1 MTITELSI
9 RRPALI
15 TMIFVALGVLG
26 IFGYSKLGVD
36 LLPKMDFPF
45 VTVLTVY
52 PGAGPEEIEQLISKP
67 VEEGVAATSQLDN
80 VRSISAEGYSMVL
93 AQYQLTQTADKAA
106 SEVDRQIQNIRGK
119 LPKDARQPVIIKNDI
134 NAKPIIRVTM
144 TSPEMTSTEA
154 YQFAKDK
161 IKSRLESI
169 DGVAQIEITG
179 GRERE
184 IRVSVDREKLKAYN
198 LSILQVAGKLQ
209 AENLDFPTGKVTE
222 TQNQYNVRVP
232 GKFTSL
238 DEIKALPLM
247 TTPTGSTVYVG
258 DVATIE
264 DTYKEDAKP
273 TRLSGKDGIGLL
285 IIKQSDANSTQ
296 TADRLY
302 KAFETLKKE
311 YAADKIDF
319 AIAQDV
325 TTFTRAS
332 LSQVG
337 YDLLIAIV
345 MVSII
350 LFLFLRSGRNALIV
364 MLAIPTSLI
373 TTFLFMWLFGFTLN
387 LMSLM
392 AIALVI
398 GILVDDSIVVLENI
412 HKKMEEGMGP
422 VQAAIAGRNEIGFA
436 ALAITLVD
444 VVVFLPIS
452 LVEGLA
458 GKIFREF
465 GLTVVVSTL
474 LSLLVSFTLTPLL
487 SAKFGKAHEEIKF
500 PPFKWITDKFEQF
513 QVWLENSYRR
523 KLDWA
528 LNHRKTIV
536 VTSFVMVLG
545 SCMVVGSG
553 KIPGEFIT
561 APKRNDFQ
569 ANFEFPAG
577 TTLETADKMIQQ
589 FETKLKAEK
598 NVESYLTILGLQ
610 ETAWGRAER
619 SNLGQIQV
627 NLVPAEMRKETT
639 NDMMNRV
646 NELGQSVPGLIVR
659 TSPVGI
665 FGTANESPIML
676 EIRGDNMADILAYS
690 DKVKSAMHTVE
701 GLKDIKSSYEEG
713 LPEVKVNFDR
723 DRLSAYGLTIAEAA
737 AGMRTALSGNQDTKY
752 KEGDTEYD
760 INVVLAKL
768 DRSNA
773 ADVAEITLINRMG
786 QQVKLSDVASIIY
799 GKGPTQVNRKNKL
812 RVVTLTAGLDGV
824 ALGTAV
830 EAIEKAMKPIA
841 RPNTV
846 TEPYF
851 AGEVENQRKSGGDM
865 GIAFM
870 LAILFVYMIMVA
882 LFESYAHPFT
892 IMFSLPVAM
901 IGAVGGLWM
910 AGLTLSLFTMVGI
923 IMLMG
928 LVTKNAILIVD
939 RANAKLAEGETIREA
954 IMEAGPSRIRPI
966 VMTTVTM
973 ILGMLPMAIG
983 HGLGAE
989 MRQGMAVA
997 IVGGLIS
1004 SMIFTV
1010 FLVPVMFTYIES
1022 ARHKMPRLF
1031 KRINVFSKMRK
1042 PRPTYVEDFQPA
1054 LADGVLS
1061 RNVSTNSKARVEA

>member
-9 RRPALI
+9 KRPALI
-15 TMIFVALGVLG
+15 TMLFVALGVMG

-36 LLPKMDFPF
+36 LLPKMDWPF

-67 VEEGVAATSQLDN
+67 IEEGIAATSQLDN

-93 AQYQLTQTADKAA
+93 AQYELTQTADKAA
-106 SEVDRQIQNIRGK
+106 ADVDRQMANIRGK
-119 LPKDARQPVIIKNDI
+119 LPKDARTPIIVKNDI
-134 NAKPIIRVTM
+134 NSKPIIRVTM
-144 TSPEMTSTEA
+144 TSPTLTSTEA

-169 DGVAQIEITG
+169 AGVAQIEITG
-179 GRERE
+179 GKERE
-184 IRVSVDREKLKAYN
+184 IRVAIDREKLSAYN

-209 AENLDFPTGKVTE
+209 AENLDFPTGKITE
-222 TQNQYNVRVP
+222 SQNQYNVRVP
-232 GKFTSL
+232 GKFSSL
-238 DEIKALPLM
+238 DEIASLPLLM
-247 TTPTGSTVYVG
+247 TPTGSTVYVR

-264 DTYKEDAKP
+264 DTFKEDSKP

-285 IIKQSDANSTQ
+285 IIKQSDANATQ

-302 KAFETLKKE
+302 AAFETLKKE
-311 YAADKIDF
+311 YAAEQVEF
-319 AIAQDV
+319 TIAQDV
-325 TTFTRAS
+325 TTFTRHS
-332 LSQVG
+332 LAEVG
-337 YDLLIAIV
+337 RDLLFAII
-345 MVSII
+345 MVSAI

-364 MLAIPTSLI
+364 MLSIPTSLI
-373 TTFLFMWLFGFTLN
+373 TTFLFMWIFDFTLN
-387 LMSLM
+387 LMSTM
-392 AIALVI
+392 ALALVI
-398 GILVDDSIVVLENI
+398 GVLVDDSIVVLENI
-412 HKKMEEGMGP
+412 HKKMQDGMSP

-452 LVEGLA
+452 LVEGMA

-465 GLTVVVSTL
+465 GLTVVVATL

-487 SAKFGKAHEEIKF
+487 AAKFGKAHSEIKF
-500 PPFKWITDKFEQF
+500 RPLRWLTDKFEGF
-513 QVWLENSYRR
+513 QVWLETSYTNI
-523 KLDWA
+523 LNWA

-536 VTSFVMVLG
+536 LTSFTLVLG
-545 SCMVVGSG
+545 SCFVVGAG

-561 APKRNDFQ
+561 TPERSDFQ

-577 TTLETADKMIQQ
+577 TNLETADKAIQE
-589 FETKLKAEK
+589 FEAKLESEP
-598 NVESYLTILGLQ
+598 NVESYLTIIGLQ
-610 ETAWGRAER
+610 ESAWGKAER

-627 NLVPAEMRKETT
+627 NLVPKDKRQEST

-646 NELGQSVPGLIVR
+646 NELAKGVPGLIVR

-665 FGTANESPIML
+665 FGTANEAPIMM
-676 EIRGDNMADILAYS
+676 EIRGDNMPDIVKYADT
-690 DKVKSAMHTVE
+690 AMKAMAGIE
-701 GLKDIKSSYEEG
+701 GLKDLKSSYEEG
-713 LPEVKVNFDR
+713 LPEVKVVFDR
-723 DRLSAYGLTIAEAA
+723 ERLSAYGLTIAEAA
-737 AGMRTALSGNQDTKY
+737 AGMRTALAGNQDSKY

-760 INVVLAKL
+760 INVLLAKL

-773 ADVAEITLINRMG
+773 SDVAQITLVNRLG
-786 QQVKLSDVASIIY
+786 QMVKLSDVASIIY
-799 GKGPTQVNRKNKL
+799 GKGPTLVTRKNKM
-812 RVVTLTAGLDGV
+812 RVVTVTAGLDGL

-830 EAIEKAMKPIA
+830 EAIEAKIKDIP
-841 RPNTV
+841 RPTSV

-851 AGEVENQRKSGGDM
+851 AGEAENQRRSGGDM

-901 IGAVGGLWM
+901 IGAIGFLW
-910 AGLTLSLFTMVGI
+910 AGGLTLSLFTMVGM

-939 RANAKLAEGETIREA
+939 RANARLAMGETVRDA
-954 IMEAGPSRIRPI
+954 IMEAGPARIRPI
-966 VMTTVTM
+966 VMTTTTM
-973 ILGMLPMAIG
+973 ILGMLPMALG
-983 HGLGAE
+983 VGEGAE
-989 MRQGMAVA
+989 MRQGMATA

-1004 SMIFTV
+1004 SMVFTV

-1022 ARHKMPRLF
+1022 ARHKLPRFF
-1031 KRINVFSKMRK
+1031 KRINVFSKLRK
-1042 PRPTYVEDFQPA
+1042 PRPQYVEFQPA
-1054 LADGVLS
+1054 MADVSIVTKKSNIGV
-1061 RNVSTNSKARVEA
+1061 

>member
-1 MTITELSI
+1 MTITEISI

-67 VEEGVAATSQLDN
+67 VEEGIAATSQLDN

-106 SEVDRQIQNIRGK
+106 ADADRQMANIRGK
-119 LPKDARQPVIIKNDI
+119 LPKDARTPIIVKNDI
-134 NAKPIIRVTM
+134 NSKPIIRVTM
-144 TSPEMTSTEA
+144 TSPNLTSTEA

-184 IRVSVDREKLKAYN
+184 IQVSVDREKLKAYN

-209 AENLDFPTGKVTE
+209 AENLDFPTGKVSE
-222 TQNQYNVRVP
+222 TQNQYTVRVP

-238 DEIKALPLM
+238 EEIKNLPLM

-264 DTYKEDAKP
+264 DTYKEDHKP

-285 IIKQSDANSTQ
+285 IIKQSDANATQ

-302 KAFETLKKE
+302 AAFDKLKKE
-311 YAADKIDF
+311 YASENLEF
-319 AIAQDV
+319 TIAQDV
-325 TTFTRAS
+325 TQFTRHS
-332 LSQVG
+332 LAQVG
-337 YDLLIAIV
+337 WDLLFAII
-345 MVSII
+345 MVSAI

-364 MLAIPTSLI
+364 MLSIPTSLI
-373 TTFLFMWLFGFTLN
+373 TTFLFMWIFGFTLN
-387 LMSLM
+387 LMSTM
-392 AIALVI
+392 ALALVI

-412 HKKMEEGMGP
+412 HNKMKQGLSP

-465 GLTVVVSTL
+465 GLTVVVATL
-474 LSLLVSFTLTPLL
+474 LSLFVSFTLTPLL
-487 SAKFGKAHEEIKF
+487 SAKFGKAHTEIKF
-500 PPFKWITDKFEQF
+500 FPLRWLTDKFEAF
-513 QVWLENSYRR
+513 QVWLENTYRGF
-523 KLDWA
+523 LDWA
-528 LNHRKTIV
+528 LNHRKTIL
-536 VTSFVMVLG
+536 VTSFIAVAA
-545 SCMVVGSG
+545 SCGVVGSG

-561 APKRNDFQ
+561 TPQRNDFQ

-577 TTLETADKMIQQ
+577 TTLETADEAIKK
-589 FETKLKAEK
+589 FEEKLDKDP
-598 NVESYLTILGLQ
+598 NVESHLTIVGLQ
-610 ETAWGRAER
+610 ESAWGKAER
-619 SNLGQIQV
+619 GNIGQIQV
-627 NLVPAEMRKETT
+627 NLIPKEKRKEST
-639 NDMMNRV
+639 NDMMNKV
-646 NELGQSVPGLIVR
+646 QQMSESIPGLIVR
-659 TSPVGI
+659 TAPVGI
-665 FGTANESPIML
+665 FGTANESPVMM
-676 EIRGDNMADILAYS
+676 EIRGDNMADILKYTDTCMKAM
-690 DKVKSAMHTVE
+690 KSIP
-701 GLKDIKSSYEEG
+701 GLKDMKSSYEEG
-713 LPEVKVNFDR
+713 VPEVRVIFDR

-737 AGMRTALSGNQDTKY
+737 AGMRTALAGNQDSKY
-752 KEGDTEYD
+752 REGDTEYD
-760 INVVLAKL
+760 INVLLAKL

-773 ADVAEITLINRMG
+773 SDVADITIVNRTG
-786 QQVKLSDVASIIY
+786 QIVKLSDVATIAY
-799 GKGPTQVNRKNKL
+799 GKGPTLVTRKNKM
-812 RVVTLTAGLDGV
+812 RVVTVTAGLDG
-824 ALGTAV
+824 ATLDPTIA
-830 EAIEKAMKPIA
+830 AIEAKIKDIP
-841 RPNTV
+841 RPSSV

-851 AGEVENQRKSGGDM
+851 AGEAENSRRSSGDM

-892 IMFSLPVAM
+892 IMFSLPVAS
-901 IGAVGGLWM
+901 IGAIGFLW
-910 AGLTLSLFTMVGI
+910 AGGLTLSLFTMVGM

-939 RANAKLAEGETIREA
+939 RANAQLQAGHTIREA

-983 HGLGAE
+983 HGVGAE

-997 IVGGLIS
+997 IVGGLVS
-1004 SMIFTV
+1004 SLVFTV

-1022 ARHKMPRLF
+1022 ARHKLPRF
-1031 KRINVFSKMRK
+1031 FSRINIFKKTRK
-1042 PRPTYVEDFQPA
+1042 PRPAFIEDFQPA
-1054 LADGVLS
+1054 VAEGVLT
-1061 RNVSTNSKARVEA
+1061 RNGAARKIEA

>member
-67 VEEGVAATSQLDN
+67 VEEGIAATSQLDN

-106 SEVDRQIQNIRGK
+106 ADADRQMANIRGK
-119 LPKDARQPVIIKNDI
+119 LPKDARAPIIVKNDI
-134 NAKPIIRVTM
+134 NSKPIIRVTM
-144 TSPEMTSTEA
+144 TSPNLTSTEA

-161 IKSRLESI
+161 IKSRLESV

-198 LSILQVAGKLQ
+198 LSILQVANKLQ
-209 AENLDFPTGKVTE
+209 AENLDFPTGKVSE
-222 TQNQYNVRVP
+222 TQNQYTVRVP

-238 DEIKALPLM
+238 DEIKNLPLM
-247 TTPTGSTVYVG
+247 STPTGSTVYVG
-258 DVATIE
+258 DVASIE
-264 DTYKEDAKP
+264 DTYKEDHKP

-285 IIKQSDANSTQ
+285 IIKQSDANATK

-302 KAFETLKKE
+302 AAFENIKKE
-311 YAADKIDF
+311 YASEQIEF
-319 AIAQDV
+319 TIAQDV
-325 TTFTRAS
+325 TQFTRHS
-332 LSQVG
+332 LAQVG
-337 YDLLIAIV
+337 WDLLFAII
-345 MVSII
+345 MVSAI

-364 MLAIPTSLI
+364 MLSIPTSLI
-373 TTFLFMWLFGFTLN
+373 TTFLFMWIFGFTLN
-387 LMSLM
+387 LMSTM
-392 AIALVI
+392 ALALVI

-412 HKKMEEGMGP
+412 HNKMKQGLSP

-465 GLTVVVSTL
+465 GLTVVVATL

-487 SAKFGKAHEEIKF
+487 SAKFGRAHSEIKF
-500 PPFKWITDKFEQF
+500 LPFRWLTDKFEAF
-513 QVWLENSYRR
+513 QVWLENTYRN
-523 KLDWA
+523 LLNWA
-528 LNHRKTIV
+528 INHRKTIV
-536 VTSFVMVLG
+536 FTSFLAVAG
-545 SCMVVGSG
+545 SCFGIAPN
-553 KIPGEFIT
+553 IPGEFIT
-561 APKRNDFQ
+561 TPQRNDFQ

-577 TTLETADKMIQQ
+577 TTLETADEAIKK
-589 FETKLKAEK
+589 FEEKLDKDP
-598 NVESYLTILGLQ
+598 NVESHLTIVGLQ
-610 ETAWGRAER
+610 ESAWGKAER
-619 SNLGQIQV
+619 GNIGQIQV
-627 NLVPAEMRKETT
+627 NLIPKEKRKETT
-639 NDMMNRV
+639 NDMMNKV
-646 NELGQSVPGLIVR
+646 QQMSESIPGLIVR

-665 FGTANESPIML
+665 FGTANESPVMM
-676 EIRGDNMADILAYS
+676 EIRGDNMADILKYT
-690 DKVKSAMHTVE
+690 DTCMKAMRSIP
-701 GLKDIKSSYEEG
+701 GLKDMKSSYEEG
-713 LPEVKVNFDR
+713 LPEVKVVFDR

-737 AGMRTALSGNQDTKY
+737 AGMRTALAGNQDSKY

-760 INVVLAKL
+760 INVVLGKL

-773 ADVAEITLINRMG
+773 SDVAEITLVNRMG
-786 QQVKLSDVASIIY
+786 QMAKLSDVATIVY
-799 GKGPTQVNRKNKL
+799 GKGPTLVTRKNKM
-812 RVVTLTAGLDGV
+812 RVVTVTAGLDGV
-824 ALGTAV
+824 ALDPAIA
-830 EAIEKAMKPIA
+830 AIEAKIKGIP
-841 RPNTV
+841 RPSSV
-846 TEPYF
+846 TEAYF
-851 AGEVENQRKSGGDM
+851 AGEAENSRKSGGDM

-892 IMFSLPVAM
+892 IMFSLPVAS
-901 IGAVGGLWM
+901 IGALGFLYAG
-910 AGLTLSLFTMVGI
+910 GLTLSLFTMVGM

-939 RANAKLAEGETIREA
+939 RANAQLQAGRTIREA

-966 VMTTVTM
+966 VMTTITM

-983 HGLGAE
+983 HGVGAE

-997 IVGGLIS
+997 IVGGLVS
-1004 SMIFTV
+1004 SLIFTV

-1022 ARHKMPRLF
+1022 ARYKLPRFL
-1031 KRINVFSKMRK
+1031 KRINIFSKLRK
-1042 PRPTYVEDFQPA
+1042 PRPAFIEDFQPA
-1054 LADGVLS
+1054 VAEGVLS
-1061 RNVSTNSKARVEA
+1061 RNGKQRKIEA

>member
-15 TMIFVALGVLG
+15 TMIFVALGVMG

-36 LLPKMDFPF
+36 LLPKMDWPF

-67 VEEGVAATSQLDN
+67 IEEGVAATSQLDN

-93 AQYQLTQTADKAA
+93 AQYELTQTADKAA
-106 SEVDRQIQNIRGK
+106 SEVDRQIANLRGQ
-119 LPKDARQPVIIKNDI
+119 LPSDAEQPIIIKNDI
-134 NAKPIIRVTM
+134 NAKPIVRVTM
-144 TSPEMTSTEA
+144 TSPNMTATEA
-154 YQFAKDK
+154 FQFAKDK

-169 DGVAQIEITG
+169 NGVAQIEITG
-179 GRERE
+179 GKERE
-184 IRVSVDREKLKAYN
+184 IRISVDREKLKAYN
-198 LSILQVAGKLQ
+198 LSILQVAQKLQ
-209 AENLDFPTGKVTE
+209 AENLDFPTGKVAE

-232 GKFTSL
+232 GKFSSL
-238 DEIKALPLM
+238 EEIQHLPLL
-247 TTPTGSTVYVG
+247 TTATGSTVYLG
-258 DVATIE
+258 DVAKVE
-264 DTYKEDAKP
+264 DTYKEDGKP

-285 IIKQSDANSTQ
+285 IIKQSDANATQ

-302 KAFETLKKE
+302 EAFEKLKQE
-311 YAADKIDF
+311 YSAEKIEF
-319 AIAQDV
+319 SVAQDV

-332 LSQVG
+332 LAQVG
-337 YDLLIAIV
+337 YDLLIAII
-345 MVSII
+345 MVSAI

-373 TTFLFMWLFGFTLN
+373 TTFLFMWVFGFTLN

-392 AIALVI
+392 ALALVI

-412 HKKMEEGMGP
+412 HKKMVEGMSP
-422 VQAAIAGRNEIGFA
+422 IQAAIAGRNEIGFA

-452 LVEGLA
+452 LVEGMA

-487 SAKFGKAHEEIKF
+487 SAKFGKAHTPIN
-500 PPFKWITDKFEQF
+500 FKPLKWLADRFEDF
-513 QVWLENSYRR
+513 QVWLERWYSS
-523 KLDWA
+523 KLEWA

-536 VTSFVMVLG
+536 FASFAMVLG
-545 SCMVVGSG
+545 SCVVAGN
-553 KIPGEFIT
+553 IPGEFIT
-561 APKRNDFQ
+561 TPKRNDFS
-569 ANFEFPAG
+569 ATFEFPAG
-577 TTLETADKMIQQ
+577 TTLETSDKMISE
-589 FETKLKAEK
+589 FEAKLAKEP
-598 NVESYLTILGLQ
+598 NVESYLTIIGLQ
-610 ETAWGRAER
+610 ESAWGRAER

-627 NLVPAEMRKETT
+627 NLVPEDDRKKGETT

-646 NELGQSVPGLIVR
+646 NEIGSTIPGLIIR

-665 FGTANESPIML
+665 FGTANEAPIWI
-676 EIRGDNMADILAYS
+676 EIRGDNMADLITYS
-690 DKVKSAMHTVE
+690 DTVMKVVKGIP

-713 LPEVKVNFDR
+713 LPEVKVHFDR
-723 DRLSAYGLTIAEAA
+723 DRLAAYGLTIGEAA
-737 AGMRTALSGNQDTKY
+737 AGMRTSLSGNQDSKF

-760 INVVLAKL
+760 INVVLDKL

-773 ADVAEITLINRMG
+773 ADVAEITLQNRNG
-786 QQVKLSDVASIIY
+786 QQVKLSDVAAIVY
-799 GKGPTQVNRKNKL
+799 GKGPTLVNRKNKM
-812 RVVTLTAGLDGV
+812 RVISITAGLDGV
-824 ALGTAV
+824 ALMTAAEEI
-830 EAIEKAMKPIA
+830 EAKIFPLQ
-841 RPNTV
+841 RPESV
-846 TEPYF
+846 TQPYL
-851 AGEVENQRKSGGDM
+851 ASEVENQRRSGGDM

-901 IGAVGGLWM
+901 IGAMGALYLS
-910 AGLTLSLFTMVGI
+910 GLTLSLFTMVGI

-939 RANAKLAEGETIREA
+939 RANAKLAEGDSIREA

-966 VMTTVTM
+966 LMTTVTM

-1022 ARHKMPRLF
+1022 ARHKFPRFF
-1031 KRINVFSKMRK
+1031 KRINIFSKMRK
-1042 PRPTYVEDFQPA
+1042 PRPAYIEDFQPA
-1054 LADGVLS
+1054 IAEGVLS
-1061 RNVSTNSKARVEA
+1061 HNGKAKIEA